1 MTTAYLYLGAAI
13 AFEVLGTSL
22 MKATDG
28 FTRLWPTLACLAAYG
43 VAFLTL
49 SRSLRYGLAVGTAYA
64 IWAGLGTALIVAI
77 GTLFLHQPLTPA
89 KIFALA
95 LIVIGVVVLNLS
107 GTH

>member
-1 MTTAYLYLGAAI
+1 MTGYLYLAAAI
-13 AFEVLGTSL
+13 GFEVLGTSL

-28 FTRLWPTLACLAAYG
+28 FTRLWPTLACLAAYS

-49 SRSLRYGLAVGTAYA
+49 SRSLRAGLAVGTAYA

-89 KIFALA
+89 KIFAIA
-95 LIVIGVVVLNLS
+95 LIVIGVVILNLS